1 VLAAVAEKLNKP
13 RRKPHCWSWNL
24 MASESKRCGYV
35 AIVGRPNVGKST
47 LLNHVLGQKISI
59 TSRKPQ
65 TTRHQVL
72 GIKTEGDRQIIFV
85 DTPGLHKLESKAIN
99 RYMNRAASSAIKDVD
114 VIVFVVDRTAWTD
127 EDEMVLHRVV
137 GAGVPTILAVNKV
150 DLLED
155 KSRLLPHLQM
165 LAAKG
170 DFAAIMPMSAL
181 AHHNVKE
188 LEVEIL
194 KYLPH
199 ATHFFPEDQITN
211 RSQRFLAAEIVR
223 EKIMRQ
229 LGDELPYSVTVE
241 IEEFKSE
248 GAVLHISAVIFVE
261 RKGQKKILIGEGG
274 SRLRSIGS
282 DARRDMEPLFDS
294 KIMLRLWIK
303 VKSGWSDD
311 ERALRSLG
319 YDDQ

>member
-1 VLAAVAEKLNKP
+1 M
-13 RRKPHCWSWNL
+13 S
-24 MASESKRCGYV
+24 SETETKRCGYV

-47 LLNHVLGQKISI
+47 LLNHILGQKISI

-72 GIKTEGDRQIIFV
+72 GIKTEGDSQIIFV

-127 EDEMVLHRVV
+127 EDEMVLERVRY
-137 GAGVPTILAVNKV
+137 AEVPVILAVNKA

-155 KSRLLPHLQM
+155 KTRLLPHLEE
-165 LAAKG
+165 LATRGK
-170 DFAAIMPMSAL
+170 FLAIMPISAL
-181 AHHNVKE
+181 TNHNVAE
-188 LEVEIL
+188 LETQIL
-194 KYLPH
+194 EMLPT
-199 ATHFFPEDQITN
+199 ATHFFPEDQITD

-248 GAVLHISAVIFVE
+248 GAILHISAVIFVE

-282 DARRDMEPLFDS
+282 DARKDMEPLFDS

-319 YDDQ
+319 YDDR